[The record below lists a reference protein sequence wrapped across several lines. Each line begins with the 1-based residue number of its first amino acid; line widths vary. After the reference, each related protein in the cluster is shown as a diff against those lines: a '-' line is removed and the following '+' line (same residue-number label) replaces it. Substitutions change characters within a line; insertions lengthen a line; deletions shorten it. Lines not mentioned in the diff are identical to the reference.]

1 MLLDKLNRLPNGLD
15 FFGCII
21 RNIDL
26 KLFLEFHD
34 QLDRIEGVG
43 TEIVDKRSLERDL
56 FLTDTQLGCN
66 DIDYSILD

>member
-1 MLLDKLNRLPNGLD
+1 MLLNKLNRLPDGLD
-15 FFGCII
+15 FFGRII
-21 RNIDL
+21 WNVDL
-26 KLFLEFHD
+26 KLFLELHD
-34 QLDRIEGVG
+34 QLDCIERVG

>member
-21 RNIDL
+21 WNIDL

-56 FLTDTQLGCN
+56 LLTDTQLGCN